1 MAGLRLIARS
11 LFLTVVALSG
21 VVHGVAIA
29 TEPKLKAGA
38 AASCFP
44 SAGFQMPSEVP
55 KSTDGW
61 WCDPTSEYA
70 FMGFS
75 YEVTACQ
82 SRAQLQRE
90 FADIKNS
97 FQGRYVRLYGACD
110 RKGFYDDI
118 VDAAWDNGLGVHALI
133 WFGFDY
139 DDIWITRRDTL
150 LAALHANPKAKFVT
164 RVLQFGSEPLFDWVL
179 TPNQLATQILAAKKN
194 LSSLGIPVTI
204 SELAYGY
211 QEHDNAPMV
220 MDAIDLVDIHMLP
233 FFAQDASTSD
243 KAWPIVQRDLNWFIA
258 HGQGKKMYFSQ
269 NGWPSTTYPGVEP
282 NSPDAVADIPNEQ
295 GYYALLDAHCQDFK
309 TAPNGGVGW
318 FWHIYSDN
326 QEPGYGLYTTRGQL
340 KFPFAPKTH
349 C

>member
-1 MAGLRLIARS
+1 M
-11 LFLTVVALSG
+11 
-21 VVHGVAIA
+21 
-29 TEPKLKAGA
+29 
-38 AASCFP
+38 
-44 SAGFQMPSEVP
+44 
-55 KSTDGW
+55 
-61 WCDPTSEYA
+61 
-70 FMGFS
+70 
-75 YEVTACQ
+75 
-82 SRAQLQRE
+82 
-90 FADIKNS
+90 
-97 FQGRYVRLYGACD
+97 
-110 RKGFYDDI
+110 
-118 VDAAWDNGLGVHALI
+118 
-133 WFGFDY
+133 
-139 DDIWITRRDTL
+139 
-150 LAALHANPKAKFVT
+150 
-164 RVLQFGSEPLFDWVL
+164 LQFGSEPLFDWVL

-233 FFAQDASTSD
+233 FFAQDASTCACTLSRSFSGAWTD
-243 KAWPIVQRDLNWFIA
+243 VTCVADRAWPIVQRDLNWFIA
-258 HGQGKKMYFSQ
+258 HGQGKKMYFSQVCLSPFFSLDSYSFVYQ